1 MPRPEVRGINLDE
14 ETRCDHYRTFL
25 DVIAIR
31 MKCCGV
37 FYACKDCH
45 QALAD
50 HPLAVWPKAEWN
62 QKAVLCGTCGYEM
75 SVEEYLASG
84 YGCPGCSAAF
94 NPGCRK
100 HAHFYFE
107 SVDRGEAGFNER
119 GRALQ

>member
-1 MPRPEVRGINLDE
+1 MFFTLARIVIKPW
-14 ETRCDHYRTFL
+14 RTILLNFL
-25 DVIAIR
+25 
-31 MKCCGV
+31 
-37 FYACKDCH
+37 
-45 QALAD
+45 
-50 HPLAVWPKAEWN
+50 PKAEWN
-62 QKAVLCGTCGYEM
+62 QKAVLCGACGYEM

-84 YGCPGCSAAF
+84 HSCPGCSAAF